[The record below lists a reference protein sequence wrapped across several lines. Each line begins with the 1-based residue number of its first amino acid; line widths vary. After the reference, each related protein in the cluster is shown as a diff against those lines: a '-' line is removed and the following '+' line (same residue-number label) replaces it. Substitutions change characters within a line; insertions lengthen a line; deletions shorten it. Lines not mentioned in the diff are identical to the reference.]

1 MEAIHSQKIHAD
13 GKGMRYKLMSDAFL
27 WLSLVRPTATQT
39 AHRAVMI
46 FNIGDC

>member
-1 MEAIHSQKIHAD
+1 
-13 GKGMRYKLMSDAFL
+13 MRYKLMPDTFL

-39 AHRAVMI
+39 ANRAVMI

>member
-1 MEAIHSQKIHAD
+1 MEAIYPQKIHAD
-13 GKGMRYKLMSDAFL
+13 GKGMRFKLMPDTFL

-39 AHRAVMI
+39 ANRAVMI

>member
-39 AHRAVMI
+39 ANRAVMI
-46 FNIGDC
+46 FNFGDC